1 MCNCLFRNDSL
12 ENPSPFSLVHF
23 SFWLVGWTERGA
35 SHHLTGELILVHQRD
50 KQEEMKQVATTWTGR
65 NEASISVHPR
75 PEVRKHVRKRAE
87 AEAELEKRER
97 QTEQGSSWS
106 HYSSASLSSLS
117 SLCHM
122 STGSRVHSHLRDV
135 SKYGCDIKAALSLPL
150 APMPSFGVPT
160 AFPVLSARS
169 PKFPRVHFFF
179 SFLLYHFKQ
188 KSWCLV
194 LNISISVYMFI
205 FTVGKRWPLQ
215 QNLVF
220 YFLCNCPWK
229 SSIPMWVKGSQL
241 SIVLCHN
248 KIYTY
253 LGHKL

>member
-1 MCNCLFRNDSL
+1 MNR
-12 ENPSPFSLVHF
+12 
-23 SFWLVGWTERGA
+23 ERGEPPSDWRA
-35 SHHLTGELILVHQRD
+35 YTCPSARQAGGNETGSNNMNREKWSKHLCP
-50 KQEEMKQVATTWTGR
+50 
-65 NEASISVHPR
+65 SS

-122 STGSRVHSHLRDV
+122 SSGSRVHSHLIDI